1 MPSESGIYEQTIMLA
16 EQLRNALN
24 AIPAYTWYATPS
36 GALIFLNEHAADY
49 LNLPE
54 DHPLRLGI
62 DIGAAWDSHIPFL
75 HPDDHDETRRVWSNC
90 LKTGLANEVAFRVR
104 DTQGRYRW
112 RASRVEPLRAS
123 DGTLLF
129 WVGINFDIEEL
140 KQTEFYLVEGQRL
153 ARTGSWAFNSN
164 GFEFWSDQLF
174 EIHGLK
180 PDGKVPSMSRY
191 MNLVHP
197 EDRDFVAKEMS
208 QALSNHRGVD
218 FTKRIVRPD
227 GVVRHVRCVGVP
239 DSDGQRLIGTGIDVT
254 EQEQLTK
261 ALRERE
267 EEVREILDLTPQLIA
282 VFGPGLE
289 RHYVNRHALN
299 YFGVTLHRWRNMET
313 SDLLHPEDL
322 NGLLSR
328 WADAMTS
335 GAAFETE
342 VRFRKGDG
350 SYRWFLTR
358 CNPVRGKDGQIL
370 RWYGACTDIE
380 DRRQAEDR
388 LQRENIALR
397 QEIDQASMFDEIIGS
412 SGTLHKLLSQVRKV
426 ARSDS
431 TVLVLGET
439 GTGKELIARA
449 IHKSSDRS
457 ARPFIGVNC
466 GAIATSLFSSELFG
480 HEKGAFTGATQRRLG
495 RFEIANG
502 GTIFLDEVGDL
513 PSDIQI
519 ALLRVL
525 QERTIERV
533 GGNKSISIDVRV
545 VAATHRDLEKFVSEG
560 KFREDLYY
568 RLNVVPITVPAL
580 RERAADIPLLVEY
593 FIARFGKK
601 VGKTFK
607 MIERN
612 TLKML
617 QAYDWPGNVRELQN
631 VIERAVILSEAD
643 VFTVEEAWLKPA
655 ELHPSSTHLSSLLSA
670 REKETIEAA
679 LAQSRG
685 RVSGP
690 SGAANMLGVP
700 ETTLDSKIKRLGIDK
715 YRFKSQIN

>member
-1 MPSESGIYEQTIMLA
+1 MPSTYEQTIMLA
-16 EQLRNALN
+16 EHLRNALD
-24 AIPAYTWYATPS
+24 AIPAQTWYATPS
-36 GALIFLNEHAADY
+36 GALIFLNEWGADY
-49 LNLPE
+49 LGLPE

-62 DIGAAWDSHIPFL
+62 DTGAAWDSHIPLL
-75 HPDDHDETRRVWSNC
+75 HPDDHVETRRIWSNC
-90 LKTGLANEVAFRVR
+90 LKTGLGGEVTFRVR
-104 DTQGRYRW
+104 DAQGRYHW
-112 RASRVEPLRAS
+112 RASRAEPLRAS

-129 WVGINFDIEEL
+129 WVGINFDIDEL
-140 KQTEFYLVEGQRL
+140 KRAEFYLVEGQRL
-153 ARTGSWAFNSN
+153 ARTGSWALNSA
-164 GFEFWSDQLF
+164 GFEFWSEQLF
-174 EIHGLK
+174 EIHGLVS
-180 PDGKVPSMSRY
+180 DSGIPSMSEY

-197 EDRDFVAKEMS
+197 EDREFVAKEMS
-208 QALSNHRGVD
+208 QALSNRHRVD

-239 DSDGQRLIGTGIDVT
+239 DSDGERLVGTGIDVT
-254 EQEQLTK
+254 EQDQLTK

-282 VFGPGLE
+282 VFGPHLE
-289 RHYVNRHALN
+289 RRYVNRHALS
-299 YFGVTLHRWRNMET
+299 YFGVTLHRWRNMQT
-313 SDLLHPEDL
+313 SELLHPEDL
-322 NGLLSR
+322 NGLLSQ

-342 VRFRKGDG
+342 VRFRKSDG
-350 SYRWFLTR
+350 SYRWFLAR
-358 CNPVRGKDGQIL
+358 CNPVRDEDGRIL
-370 RWYGACTDIE
+370 RWYGTCTDIE

-412 SGTLHKLLSQVRKV
+412 SGALHKLLSQVRKV

-513 PSDIQI
+513 PSEIQI

-533 GGNKSISIDVRV
+533 GGNKPISIDVRV
-545 VAATHRDLEKFVSEG
+545 VAATHRDLEKLVSEG

-643 VFTVEEAWLKPA
+643 VFTVEETWLRPA
-655 ELHPSSTHLSSLLSA
+655 ELHPSGTHLSSLLSA

-690 SGAANMLGVP
+690 GGAANMLGVP